1 MGGQLSTV
9 LAAKQIIIVGGG
21 IVGINAACFLSE
33 AGFAVTVIDRD
44 GICEGTS
51 SGNAAALAFSD
62 ILPMAQKGML
72 KNVPRWLMDP
82 LGPLSIPPA
91 YAPFIIPWLLRMMR
105 NGSASRQERL
115 VAAQVALM
123 KLSEVETLD
132 LAARAGIS
140 SMISNDGSLELY
152 TSEASFQSGLS
163 GWALRE
169 KHGVPFEHVR
179 GARLADLQLGLSPS
193 VIAATFS
200 PSWRTVSDPKEYGK
214 ALWAYA
220 ETRGAQF
227 VQGTVRELRPYQG
240 GASSVLNDGRRLDG
254 AYVINCAGAWSHKLA
269 ATIGDV
275 MPLETERGYNTTLP
289 LGAFDAKRMLIF
301 GEDGFVLTP
310 LSNGIRIG
318 GAVELAGLNR
328 PPNYKRSDAML
339 TKAKRYLPNLNTQ
352 GGTQWMGYRPSL
364 PDTLPAIGRSKAS
377 PHIIHAFG
385 HGHLGLTQS
394 AATGRLLR
402 DLVSG
407 QTPSIDILP
416 FNPHRF

>member
-1 MGGQLSTV
+1 M
-9 LAAKQIIIVGGG
+9 KQIIVLGGG
-21 IVGINAACFLSE
+21 IIGVNAACFLGE
-33 AGFAVTVIDRD
+33 AGYQVLLVDRD

-51 SGNAAALAFSD
+51 SGNAAAFAFSD

-72 KNVPRWLMDP
+72 KSVPRWLMDP
-82 LGPLSIPPA
+82 LGPLSI
-91 YAPFIIPWLLRMMR
+91 APTYLPVILPWLFRMMR
-105 NGSASRQERL
+105 NGAASRREPL
-115 VAAQVALM
+115 VAAQVSLM
-123 KLSEVETLD
+123 HLSKIETLG
-132 LAARAGIS
+132 LADRAGIT
-140 SMISNDGSLELY
+140 SMIRNDGSLELY
-152 TSEASFQSGLS
+152 TSEASFQSGLP

-169 KHGVPFEHVR
+169 KHNIPFEHVR
-179 GARLADLQLGLSPS
+179 GSRLAELQPGLSPA

-200 PSWRTVSDPKEYGK
+200 PSWRTVSNPQDYGK

-220 ETRGAQF
+220 QTLGARF
-227 VQGTVRELRPYQG
+227 ERGTVRELRPFQG
-240 GASSVLNDGRRLDG
+240 GASVVLNDGRRLDG
-254 AYVINCAGAWSHKLA
+254 AYVINCAGAWSHRLA
-269 ATIGDV
+269 ATIGDL

-318 GAVELAGLNR
+318 GAVELAGLNLA
-328 PPNYKRSDAML
+328 PNYKRSEAML

-377 PHIIHAFG
+377 PHILHAFG

-407 QTPSIDILP
+407 QTPSIDLAP

>member
-1 MGGQLSTV
+1 MKKIT
-9 LAAKQIIIVGGG
+9 IVGGG
-21 IVGINAACFLSE
+21 IIGINAACFLAE
-33 AGFAVTVIDRD
+33 AGHTVTIVDRD

-62 ILPMAQKGML
+62 VLPMAQKGML
-72 KNVPRWLMDP
+72 KNVPRWLLDP
-82 LGPLSIPPA
+82 LGPLSIPPS
-91 YAPFIIPWLLRMMR
+91 YFPFIAPWLWKLLRQ
-105 NGSASRQERL
+105 GSPSCRQRSID
-115 VAAQVALM
+115 AQVSLMNLSRTETVAL
-123 KLSEVETLD
+123 
-132 LAARAGIS
+132 AIRASIA
-140 SMISNDGSLELY
+140 SMIRNDGSLELY
-152 TSEASFQSGLS
+152 SSEASFQSGLP

-169 KHGVPFEHVR
+169 KHGIPFEHVR
-179 GARLADLQLGLSPS
+179 GSRLSELQPGLAPS
-193 VIAATFS
+193 VIAATYS
-200 PSWRTVSDPKEYGK
+200 PSWRTVSDPKDYGK

-220 ETRGAQF
+220 ERLGATF
-227 VQGTVRELRPYQG
+227 VQGTVRELRPFHG
-240 GASSVLNDGRRLDG
+240 GATVIMNDGRTIDG
-254 AYVINCAGAWSHKLA
+254 THVINCAGAWSHKLA
-269 ATIGDV
+269 ATIGDA

-289 LGAFDAKRMLIF
+289 RSAFDAKRMLIF

-318 GAVELAGLNR
+318 GAVELAGLTR
-328 PPNYKRSDAML
+328 APNYKRSEAML
-339 TKAKRYLPNLNTQ
+339 TKAKGYLPDLNTE

-364 PDTLPAIGRSKAS
+364 PDTLPAIGRSKAT

-407 QTPSIDILP
+407 QTPAIDITP